1 MRPTLIF
8 LFLSLLSKTLAGP
21 LDFWTCTL
29 VLTNASVSDAIFAN
43 GRFVVSLGA
52 PWSAGSRSSTM
63 ISEDGIT
70 WRETREQTITRLAT
84 GNGVIV
90 GVAGDVGAAGD
101 SIVSSSDGVAWIARR
116 PFLIGTGINAISFG
130 LGRFLAQVS
139 APGPDPNR
147 AWEMT
152 SDLWSSV
159 DGINWIPWATNI
171 WPPFQGGNS
180 PRVTFVQDRWT
191 TLGWPLGPD
200 FPIGPLESF
209 DGIQFMPNTT
219 WPPMSALVHNGNTWV
234 GTLWNNSSQIAVSKD
249 ATNWSVFSPNP
260 NWSNGRL
267 TTYGG
272 RFFCARG
279 ANYFFESIDG
289 TRWVDHE
296 VDLARS
302 AKWFGVL
309 GIFAPILA
317 GNNRAVA
324 FAGVL
329 TPPTNS
335 IGNGSRPVTRFYVSQ
350 PLTNSIVPEL
360 GMMSLPALRLEA
372 GTVGSGYHVEA
383 SEAVGGAWRRVATVF
398 PTNFPFTFL
407 APEGE
412 QRGRFY
418 RAVVR
423 D

>member
-1 MRPTLIF
+1 MRPTLIL
-8 LFLSLLSKTLAGP
+8 LFLSLLSQTLAGP

-43 GRFVVSLGA
+43 GRFIVSLGGIA
-52 PWSAGSRSSTM
+52 DSRTSTLV
-63 ISEDGIT
+63 SEDGVT
-70 WRETREQTITRLAT
+70 WRETREQAITQLTT
-84 GNGVIV
+84 GNGLIV
-90 GVAGDVGAAGD
+90 GVARD
-101 SIVSSSDGVAWIARR
+101 SIVSSADGVAWIARR
-116 PFLIGTGINAISFG
+116 PFLIGNGVNSISFG

-139 APGPDPNR
+139 APGPDPSGN
-147 AWEMT
+147 WETT

-159 DGINWIPWATNI
+159 DGINWIPWVTNI
-171 WPPFQGGNS
+171 WPPFQGGS
-180 PRVTFVQDRWT
+180 LPRVTFVQDRWT
-191 TLGWPLGPD
+191 TLMWPTGPD
-200 FPIGPLESF
+200 LPIGPLESF
-209 DGIQFMPNTT
+209 DGVRFAPNTT
-219 WPPMSALVHNGNTWV
+219 WPPLGALEHNGSTWV
-234 GTLWNNSSQIAVSKD
+234 GSTWTNNSPQVAVSKD
-249 ATNWSVFSPNP
+249 ATNWSVFLPNP

-272 RFFCARG
+272 RFFCTPG
-279 ANYFFESIDG
+279 VNYFFESLDG

-309 GIFAPILA
+309 GISAPILA

-324 FAGVL
+324 FASVR

-335 IGNGSRPVTRFYVSQ
+335 NGSGSRPVTRFYVSQ
-350 PLTNSIVPEL
+350 PLTNSLVPEL
-360 GMMSLPALRLEA
+360 GMASLPALRLEA

-383 SEAVGGAWRRVATVF
+383 TEAVGGAWRRVATVF

-412 QRGRFY
+412 QRGRLY

>member
-43 GRFVVSLGA
+43 GRFIVSLNGGQGGRA
-52 PWSAGSRSSTM
+52 STM
-63 ISEDGIT
+63 VSEDGVT
-70 WRETREQTITRLAT
+70 WRETREQTITQMTT
-84 GNGVIV
+84 GNGLIV
-90 GVAGDVGAAGD
+90 GVAGD

-116 PFLIGTGINAISFG
+116 PFLMGNGVNSISFG

-152 SDLWSSV
+152 SDMWSSV
-159 DGINWIPWATNI
+159 DGMNWIPWATNI

-191 TLGWPLGPD
+191 TLMWPTGPD
-200 FPIGPLESF
+200 LPIGPLESF
-209 DGIQFMPNTT
+209 DGIRFVPNTT
-219 WPPMSALVHNGNTWV
+219 WPPMSALEHNGSTWV
-234 GTLWNNSSQIAVSKD
+234 GLTWTNNSPQVAVSKD
-249 ATNWSVFSPNP
+249 STNWSVFSPTP

-309 GIFAPILA
+309 GISAPILA